1 MRNIILILVF
11 LAIKNISIGQSTEDY
26 DVYWKKSLVAESK
39 TGNFKIAFGGRI
51 QTDLM
56 FIDQSNSLDNLFEAK
71 NGVEFR
77 RARIYTSG
85 TLYKNVKFKFQL
97 DFAGANVVIKDAY
110 LHFTNIPYLGNI
122 KVGNFKEPE
131 GLAMLTS
138 SNNLTMMERPLGNV
152 FDNDRNIGVMLN
164 NQLMDKHLSW
174 YAGAFYPTV
183 NTGKYLGNKYNIVLR
198 LAGLP
203 IYNTES
209 KYKVLHLGFGYVYQ
223 YNDYENLNYSVRP
236 EAHLA
241 PKYLKVSLP
250 SVRNIQDM
258 NTEFLFVYNSFSIE
272 SEYTRALITRD
283 NDSVFSQT
291 SYNAFSYNVTLSWF
305 ATGEH
310 KNYVK
315 SKTTFG
321 IVKPKKN
328 LGDDGGFGALEFAL
342 RYSQINMDDSDL
354 NGGVISDLTAGINW
368 YLNPAT
374 RVMFNYIYSDIK
386 NLGNANI
393 FQVRVQIVF

>member
-1 MRNIILILVF
+1 MRNIISIMVF
-11 LAIKNISIGQSTEDY
+11 LAIANMTIGQSNNDF
-26 DVYWKKSLVAESK
+26 DVYWNNSLVVESK
-39 TGNFKIAFGGRI
+39 TGNFKIKFGGRI

-56 FIDQSNSLDNLFEAK
+56 FIDQSNSLDNLFDAK
-71 NGVEFR
+71 NGVELR
-77 RARIYTSG
+77 RARIFTSG
-85 TLYKNVKFKFQL
+85 TLYKNLKFKFQV
-97 DFAGANVVIKDAY
+97 DFAGGNAVIKDAY
-110 LHFTNIPYLGNI
+110 LQYTMIPYLGNI
-122 KVGNFKEPE
+122 KIGNFKEPE
-131 GLAMLTS
+131 GFAMLTS
-138 SNNLTMMERPLGNV
+138 SKNLTMMERPLGNV

-164 NQLMDKHLSW
+164 NQLMDKRLSW
-174 YAGAFYPTV
+174 YAGYFFPTD
-183 NTGKYLGNKYNIVLR
+183 NTGKYLGNKYNVALR

-223 YNDYENLNYSVRP
+223 NNDDEELNYSVRP

-241 PKYLKVSLP
+241 PKYLKISLP
-250 SVRNIQDM
+250 TVNNIQDM
-258 NTEFLFVYNSFSIE
+258 NTEFLFIYNSFSIE

-283 NDSVFSQT
+283 NDSIFSET

-321 IVKPKKN
+321 TLKPKKN
-328 LGDDGGFGALEFAL
+328 LGDDGGCGALEFAL

-368 YLNPAT
+368 YLNPST
-374 RVMFNYIYSDIK
+374 MVMFNYIYSDIK

-393 FQVRVQIVF
+393 FQMRFQIVF